1 MIFRHYRTWIRG
13 LNPEAG
19 RKVGRILG
27 GCGGGNSPLAASPG
41 VSPTPKVTA
50 EMQRVRLLRRV
61 EAGGIEPPSE
71 GASPGASTSVADDL
85 SLAAVAPI
93 GRIARGQPAKIS
105 VPAPPA
111 SRGPSPRK
119 WRLFRPYG
127 RGPGKRGRLIRQPVR
142 SLQI

>member
-1 MIFRHYRTWIRG
+1 RPRFGTEIGTPQNRHAKR
-13 LNPEAG
+13 LN
-19 RKVGRILG
+19 
-27 GCGGGNSPLAASPG
+27 
-41 VSPTPKVTA
+41 
-50 EMQRVRLLRRV
+50 LLV

-71 GASPGASTSVADDL
+71 GASPSASTSVADDL
-85 SLAAVAPI
+85 ILAALAPI

-111 SRGPSPRK
+111 SRGPSPRR

-142 SLQI
+142 SLRLQLSSPDRFDEVTRTPDSHRPLPHPRRSHIAPERAE